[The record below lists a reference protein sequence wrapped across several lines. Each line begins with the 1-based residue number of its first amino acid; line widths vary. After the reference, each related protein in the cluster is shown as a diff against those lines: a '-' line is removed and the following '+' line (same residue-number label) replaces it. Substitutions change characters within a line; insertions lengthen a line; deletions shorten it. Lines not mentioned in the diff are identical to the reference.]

1 MKASAVAHPIQ
12 GLVKYHGMRDPVLRL
27 PYHDSVSVCTAPLH
41 THTTVEFDEELPAD
55 DFTVNERR
63 LPPSREYERI
73 LSIIDRLRVLA
84 NSSMRCRLVSRNSF
98 PTNIG
103 LGASASAFAS
113 IAVAGAYALGLQMDQ
128 QALSRVARLGAGSAS
143 RAVVGGFARW
153 IAGTSDETS
162 YAYQIA
168 APSDLPLGIV
178 IAVVEYVKSTEEA
191 HAEVE
196 TSPFFAA
203 RVAQAQQQAEEAEKF
218 LRAKNRDALLQLAE
232 YDTLCLHA
240 VTMTGRNRL
249 LLWRPDTIRVI
260 DTVKQLRQEGIPA
273 WFSIDTGAS
282 VYINTYPERLELT
295 EMRIRAL
302 GLDTYRCTVGGAARP
317 VEYHLF

>member
-12 GLVKYHGMRDPVLRL
+12 GLVKYHGMRDRVLRL
-27 PYHDSVSVCTAPLH
+27 PYHDSISVCTAPLH
-41 THTTVEFDEELPAD
+41 TLTTIEFNEAFPAD
-55 DFTVNERR
+55 DFIVNDRR
-63 LPPSREYERI
+63 LPSSHEYQRI
-73 LSIIDRLRVLA
+73 LSIINRLRVLA
-84 NSSMRCRLVSRNSF
+84 GSSMHCHLVSKNSF

-113 IAVAGAYALGLQMDQ
+113 IAVAGASALGLQMDH

-143 RAVVGGFARW
+143 RAVAGGFARW
-153 IAGTSDETS
+153 IAGNSDETS

-168 APSDLPLGIV
+168 SPSDLPLGIV
-178 IAVVEYVKSTEEA
+178 IAVIEHFKSTEDA

-196 TSPFFAA
+196 TSPFFSA
-203 RVAQAQQQAEEAEKF
+203 RVIQAQKQAEEAEKL
-218 LRAKNRDALLQLAE
+218 LRGRNRDALLQLVE

-240 VTMTGRNRL
+240 VTMTGRGGL

-260 DTVKQLRQEGIPA
+260 DTVKQLREEGFPA

-282 VYINTYPERLELT
+282 VYINTHPEHVELVET
-295 EMRIRAL
+295 RIRAL
-302 GLDTYRCTVGGAARP
+302 GLRTYRGTVGDAAQP
-317 VEYHLF
+317 VEDHLF